1 MILYFDVTA
10 NIGWFDNIPEF
21 RRSGKEN
28 QFQSQPEHYCNQLNN
43 LLDFGL
49 KKLFY
54 IFSFK
59 KSKKYRLN
67 GENLLTQRISLKLSP
82 GCDSKWQYILLRNGL
97 WWFGEDEYVKV
108 GNWASV
114 GSSQRS
120 LNPSLEA
127 QVMRNSCQWFKVHGL
142 KWSRSQSLQSSLHPQ
157 KWPIQ
162 PRSQGPKAFRSGQ
175 WWILSSCSSLKVQ
188 IQRTRTFSHWC
199 WWSHVGISSHDE
211 SQNSTNCLEPFLQL
225 DLAQNLLLK

>member
-1 MILYFDVTA
+1 MSQPILAGLIT
-10 NIGWFDNIPEF
+10 
-21 RRSGKEN
+21 
-28 QFQSQPEHYCNQLNN
+28 FQSPG
-43 LLDFGL
+43 GL
-49 KKLFY
+49 VKKTNFRASQSITVTSWIICLTSGWKIVY

-175 WWILSSCSSLKVQ
+175 WWILSSCSSLKVR
-188 IQRTRTFSHWC
+188 IQR
-199 WWSHVGISSHDE
+199 
-211 SQNSTNCLEPFLQL
+211 
-225 DLAQNLLLK
+225 

>member
-1 MILYFDVTA
+1 MSQPRT
-10 NIGWFDNIPEF
+10 NIVWFDNTPES

-49 KKLFY
+49 KNCC
-54 IFSFK
+54 ISFPLK
-59 KSKKYRLN
+59 KVRNTASMGKIYWHNEFLWN
-67 GENLLTQRISLKLSP
+67 CHQDVIQSDNTFCCE
-82 GCDSKWQYILLRNGL
+82 NGL

-142 KWSRSQSLQSSLHPQ
+142 KWSRSQNLQSFLLPQ
-157 KWPIQ
+157 NWPIQ

-175 WWILSSCSSLKVQ
+175 WWILSSCSSLKVR
-188 IQRTRTFSHWC
+188 IQR
-199 WWSHVGISSHDE
+199 
-211 SQNSTNCLEPFLQL
+211 
-225 DLAQNLLLK
+225 